1 MEWVRGPNLAQR
13 IERGPTPPRAALR
26 IASDLCSGLA
36 HMHDMGVVHCDVSP
50 TNILVGPDR
59 VQLTDF
65 GVTNPAGEPQPQVRG
80 TVPYMSPEQARGE
93 PVDGRSDVF
102 AVAAIVWELLAGQ
115 PLFHR
120 AQPYLSLAAV
130 VEDPLPPVDAGRH
143 PLLAALAPAL
153 SRALAK
159 LPANRTASCAELA
172 ASLAV
177 SEAASSSSP

>member
-1 MEWVRGPNLAQR
+1 
-13 IERGPTPPRAALR
+13 
-26 IASDLCSGLA
+26 
-36 HMHDMGVVHCDVSP
+36 
-50 TNILVGPDR
+50 
-59 VQLTDF
+59 
-65 GVTNPAGEPQPQVRG
+65 
-80 TVPYMSPEQARGE
+80 MSPEQARGE

-102 AVAAIVWELLAGQ
+102 AVAAIAWELLAGG

-130 VEDPLPPVDAGRH
+130 VEDPLPPVDAARH
-143 PLLAALAPAL
+143 PLLAALAPVL

-159 LPANRTASCAELA
+159 LPADRTASCAELA